1 VRGLQ
6 ALAATLV
13 VASVVRADAPPGQY
27 DTFGRTDTC
36 ITDALTL
43 LTWMRTPETT
53 TSFADATSKCTARGT
68 GWRVPTMNELE
79 TLVDETPHD
88 ELENGVYLPKAIDA
102 NAFPGTPVTS
112 AYWTSSAVS
121 GAIGEMW
128 TVGFQDGSTAP
139 SAVATPSLEVRCVIV
154 ASSSAPSVC
163 Q

>member
-1 VRGLQ
+1 
-6 ALAATLV
+6 LV

-36 ITDALTL
+36 ITDAFTK
-43 LTWMRTPETT
+43 LTWTRTPQVTA
-53 TSFADATSKCTARGT
+53 SFPDATSKCAGLGA

-88 ELENGVYLPKAIDA
+88 ELEDGVYLPKAIDA
-102 NAFPGTPVTS
+102 NAFPATPVTS
-112 AYWTSSAVS
+112 PYWTSSAVA
-121 GAIGEMW
+121 GAVGEMW
-128 TVGFQDGSTAP
+128 TVGFQDGATAP

-154 ASSSAPSVC
+154 VAPSSSTPVFC